1 MQGRGDIHNANSCHW
16 ENSHQLWWPMVTD
29 HTLVSCATRCN
40 QVHSES
46 SGTLEPWLEPAK
58 YIRHLCTSCKYKRY
72 TMQVQNLYHP
82 GTEDALFRYRRY
94 SMEVQTVYSN
104 TFIRKERRIIHNAT
118 SCCLG
123 SFYCRK
129 FPSVHNGIKVE
140 RKDFLL
146 TLCYTSMKVRYCWT
160 HGQFP
165 CRNFPSVQIE
175 SLVLLRAR
183 ISNTDIQG
191 T

>member
-1 MQGRGDIHNANSCHW
+1 
-16 ENSHQLWWPMVTD
+16 MVTNGIWPYFGQ
-29 HTLVSCATRCN
+29 VCN
-40 QVHSES
+40 QVHSEIQV
-46 SGTLEPWLEPAK
+46 
-58 YIRHLCTSCKYKRY
+58 YRY
-72 TMQVQNLYHP
+72 TWALAWISKVYPLSRYIMQVQKVYHA
-82 GTEDALFRYRRY
+82 GTKFIAFRYRRY

-123 SFYCRK
+123 SFHCRK
-129 FPSVHNGIKVE
+129 FPSLHNGIKVE

-146 TLCYTSMKVRYCWT
+146 TLCNTLMKVRYCWT
-160 HGQFP
+160 PRQFP

-175 SLVLLRAR
+175 SSVLLCAR
-183 ISNTDIQG
+183 ISNTDVQG